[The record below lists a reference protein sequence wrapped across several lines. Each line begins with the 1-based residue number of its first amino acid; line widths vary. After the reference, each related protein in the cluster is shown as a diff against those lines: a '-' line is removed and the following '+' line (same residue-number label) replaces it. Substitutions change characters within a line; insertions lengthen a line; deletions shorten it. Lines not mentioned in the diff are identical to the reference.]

1 MEYDVVIA
9 TLNRVQALKMSLPLL
24 AEQTHKPS
32 QIIIV
37 DATDD
42 HESIKKQILEI
53 TQSCGLEVTIIRS
66 SKKNLPHQRNLGL
79 ELVTAPVVL
88 MPDDDSLMYPN
99 TAELMVKLYEADT
112 EGKIGAV
119 TAQPVETSPRLE
131 KPAAYKKSF
140 FAKLKG
146 RIQSYRNIYEL
157 RYFPYPTMGYTR
169 AMIRNSKIPAC
180 IDGTN
185 HRIVELIGGYR
196 MSFRTEAI
204 RKAGGFYELLG
215 YGIGYATYEDYEA
228 VLRVMNHGYLLA
240 TAQNAR
246 IFHNIFPSRRAG
258 GFNYGFSQFANSL
271 LICRRIIPEG
281 HEGWRTVFPY
291 FYYKLFLYRLNCF
304 NQYNREVY
312 KGASTAWKHRKRL
325 LDAPPEK
332 LEDAFRELCDQFI
345 KR

>member
-32 QIIIV
+32 KIIIV

-88 MPDDDSLMYPN
+88 MPDDDSLLYPD
-99 TAELMVKLYEADT
+99 TAELMVRLYELDT
-112 EGKIGAV
+112 ECRIGAV
-119 TAQPVETSPRLE
+119 TAQPVESSPKMS
-131 KPAAYKKSF
+131 KPAAYKKSL
-140 FAKLKG
+140 FASLKG
-146 RIQSYRNIYEL
+146 HVQNFRNIYEHK
-157 RYFPYPTMGYTR
+157 YFPYPTSGY
-169 AMIRNSKIPAC
+169 AKALIKAAKIPDC

-228 VLRVMNHGYLLA
+228 VMRVMNHGYLLA

-258 GFNYGFSQFANSL
+258 GFNYGFSQFANSM
-271 LICRRIIPEG
+271 LIAKRIIPAG
-281 HEGWRTVFPY
+281 HEGWRTVMPF
-291 FYYKLFLYRLNCF
+291 FRYKLMLYRLNCL
-304 NQYNREVY
+304 NQYNRDVY
-312 KGASTAWKHRKRL
+312 QGAMAAWKNRALL
-325 LDAPPEK
+325 LDAAPENI
-332 LEDAFRELCDQFI
+332 ESVFRDLCDRYI
-345 KR
+345 RK